1 MILILMF
8 VVNVSYMV
16 ELGEIKMAKMILSA
30 TIDVQDMEKLEA
42 LSKSLGFSKSHLIRL
57 SLRYMF
63 KVGVFR
69 ILKELED
76 HE

>member
-1 MILILMF
+1 MIHILMF

-16 ELGEIKMAKMILSA
+16 ELGEIKMPKMILSA
-30 TIDVQDMEKLEA
+30 TIDVQDYERLEKL
-42 LSKSLGFSKSHLIRL
+42 SRDLGFSKSHLVRL

-63 KVGVFR
+63 KIGIFR

-76 HE
+76 R

>member
-1 MILILMF
+1 MP
-8 VVNVSYMV
+8 
-16 ELGEIKMAKMILSA
+16 KMILSA
-30 TIDVQDMEKLEA
+30 TIEVQDYEKLEK
-42 LSKSLGFSKSHLIRL
+42 LSRDLGFSKSHLVRL

-63 KVGVFR
+63 RVGVFR